1 MNAMPASAISDAM
14 PVLRAPRH
22 VLRLS
27 TGLPTSDGAGV
38 KLTRLIG
45 TPQQPPLDPFLM
57 LDAFGTERPQDY
69 IAGFPP
75 HPHRG
80 FDTVTYMLKGRMR
93 HRDNQGGDGLLVPG
107 SVQWMTAGRGIV
119 HSEMPEQIEG
129 EMRGFQLW
137 VNLPA
142 REKMRAPRYQDIGP
156 EHLPVLQLDAQ
167 GGVVA
172 QASNLEAPVISAPG
186 AIAAV
191 KVIAGAVAG
200 VDGPVQAEATQ
211 PLFVDVALAANAT
224 LILPIAPGHQGFV
237 HVFGGALRL
246 PASVG
251 DSEVRVGQLAVLSD
265 GDHLAL
271 QAGADG
277 ARLIVVAGRP
287 LREPVAWHGPFVMN
301 TADEIREAIA
311 DFQAGRF

>member
-1 MNAMPASAISDAM
+1 MAPTLNASPAAA
-14 PVLRAPRH
+14 PAALRAPRH
-22 VLRLS
+22 LLRL
-27 TGLPTSDGAGV
+27 TAGLPTSDGAGV

-45 TPQQPPLDPFLM
+45 TPQQPPVDPFLM

-80 FDTVTYMLKGRMR
+80 FETVTYMLKGRMR
-93 HRDNQGGDGLLVPG
+93 HRDNQGGEGLLVPG

-119 HSEMPEQIEG
+119 HSEMPEQVEG

-142 REKMRAPRYQDIGP
+142 KDKMRAPRYQDIGP
-156 EHLPVLQLDAQ
+156 EHLPMVQLDADGAVLAQ
-167 GGVVA
+167 GTG
-172 QASNLEAPVISAPG
+172 LEAPVLDAPG
-186 AIAAV
+186 AIAAM

-200 VDGPVQAEATQ
+200 VAGPVQAEATQ
-211 PLFVDVALAANAT
+211 PLFADVLLAPNAT
-224 LILPIAPGHQGFV
+224 LALPTTLGHQGFV

-246 PASVG
+246 AASGG
-251 DSEVRVGQLAVLSD
+251 DTDVRVGQLAVLSD
-265 GDHLAL
+265 GDHVVLR
-271 QAGADG
+271 AGADG

-311 DFQAGRF
+311 DYQAGRF